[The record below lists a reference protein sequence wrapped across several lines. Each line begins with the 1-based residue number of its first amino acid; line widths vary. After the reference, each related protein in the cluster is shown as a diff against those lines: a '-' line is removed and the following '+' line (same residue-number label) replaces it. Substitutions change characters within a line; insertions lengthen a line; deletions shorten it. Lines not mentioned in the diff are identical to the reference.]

1 MCAFQAGIE
10 ALPVQPRTASFCAR
24 HGLCTLSAFP
34 VSLECQHTTTSLSS
48 PRIYILYAAQG
59 QGHQLRDHHRRSSD
73 LQLCFG
79 ISRDTAAAI
88 VSNNIFG
95 SKLEINDTL
104 TIRISITTF
113 ELALLGCTRLLPEIV
128 RTRLRR
134 RLCNSDLAD
143 TVCKARTTRLLGCRP
158 RTTT

>member
-10 ALPVQPRTASFCAR
+10 ALPVQPRTASFGVR
-24 HGLCTLSAFP
+24 NPSCTLSACP

-59 QGHQLRDHHRRSSD
+59 QGHQLRYHHRRSSD
-73 LQLCFG
+73 LQLCFRH
-79 ISRDTAAAI
+79 INTAAAT

-95 SKLEINDTL
+95 DKLEIDDTL
-104 TIRISITTF
+104 TIREFITMF

-128 RTRLRR
+128 RTRPRR
-134 RLCNSDLAD
+134 RLCNDLTD
-143 TVCKARTTRLLGCRP
+143 TVSKARTIRLLGCQP
-158 RTTT
+158 RTIT